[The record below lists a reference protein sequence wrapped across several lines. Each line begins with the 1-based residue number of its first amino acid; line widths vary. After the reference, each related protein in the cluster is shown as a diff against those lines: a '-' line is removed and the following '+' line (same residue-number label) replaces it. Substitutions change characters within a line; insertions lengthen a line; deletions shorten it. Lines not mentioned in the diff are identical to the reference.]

1 MLYLLKHPNTFILFI
16 SFGKCSPKAPC
27 TLIYSNIWFLNF
39 SCEGLVQ
46 NWIKNQIEKLKTE
59 NRKRKRK
66 RNKKKKEN
74 QLTWAKTCAETGPSG
89 EPSHLHAVQQPNRTS
104 PADVWDR
111 GTHLSASS
119 SRDINGADGYC
130 RRGNS
135 SFTPPPLRPRAP
147 RFSHPPRLA
156 LLVHLPH
163 FSPSTAPSL
172 SRDSSPEIVVTAAVR
187 SSPPARGAV
196 RHWPEVWRMEKW
208 FHQR

>member
-1 MLYLLKHPNTFILFI
+1 MNFKF
-16 SFGKCSPKAPC
+16 
-27 TLIYSNIWFLNF
+27 F

-66 RNKKKKEN
+66 RNKKKGN

-89 EPSHLHAVQQPNRTS
+89 EPSHLHAVQQPNSTS

-119 SRDINGADGYC
+119 SGDINGADGYC

-147 RFSHPPRLA
+147 PF
-156 LLVHLPH
+156 LP
-163 FSPSTAPSL
+163 S
-172 SRDSSPEIVVTAAVR
+172 SSPR
-187 SSPPARGAV
+187 SPRSPPPLFPLNRALSLERFLAGDRGH
-196 RHWPEVWRMEKW
+196 RRG
-208 FHQR
+208 